1 MIENYLLEQFLAV
14 AENGTLL
21 RASDV
26 LHISQPSLSRSMHKI
41 EDEFGVSL
49 FDRSNSKIALNET
62 GKVAA
67 DYARRALDANK
78 EMVDHVVAF
87 DRSLRTISIG
97 SCTPFPLNELIPVLT
112 ERLSGKTITSEI
124 KTDETLIRGLKSHT
138 YQMVILHHDPED
150 RELFC
155 QRFMTENLY
164 ASLPIGHPLTER
176 DYVTFEDLQDIQF
189 LMDGNIGFW
198 LERTEHHIPEENMLV
213 QRNFDAFA
221 SLVDTT
227 DIALFNTDQYIVRGY
242 EPPRRVSVPID
253 DPDAHATY
261 WLAALTAEQRSY
273 KSVFNAVRG
282 RFLQRE

>member
-1 MIENYLLEQFLAV
+1 MIETYLLEQFLAV

-21 RASDV
+21 KASEV

-49 FDRSNSKIALNET
+49 FDRSNSKIALNAT

-67 DYARRALDANK
+67 DYARRALEANQ
-78 EMVDHVVAF
+78 EMVDRVVAF
-87 DRSLRTISIG
+87 DRSLRTVTIG
-97 SCTPFPLNELIPVLT
+97 ACTPFPLNELIPVLT

-138 YQMVILHHDPED
+138 YQMVILHHVPED

-155 QRFMTENLY
+155 QRFMTEDLY
-164 ASLPIGHPLTER
+164 ASLPAGHPLTAR
-176 DYVTFEDLQDIQF
+176 DHLTFDDLRDIPF

-198 LERTEHHIPEENMLV
+198 LERIEHHLPEENLLV

-227 DIALFNTDQYIVRGY
+227 DIALFNTDQYIARGY
-242 EPPRRVSVPID
+242 EPPKRVSVPID

-261 WLAALTAEQRSY
+261 WLAALTAEQRAY

-282 RFLQRE
+282 RFLQKE